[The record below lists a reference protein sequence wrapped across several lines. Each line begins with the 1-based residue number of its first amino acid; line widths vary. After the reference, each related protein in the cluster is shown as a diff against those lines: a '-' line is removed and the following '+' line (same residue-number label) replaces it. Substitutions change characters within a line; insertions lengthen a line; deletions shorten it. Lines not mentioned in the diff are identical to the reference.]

1 MYDEA
6 QTLYPDHS
14 LLPQPHIITL
24 VIINSLLILSNIAA
38 SLLLS
43 YAILK
48 LGLLKSISHRLIF
61 ALTISDC
68 SIGIILQPSLVA
80 ILMVKHA
87 DLQKTAAMI
96 GQFSAFL
103 FAHFSSVMIMIIALD
118 RYLHMRYL
126 QQYSVYMTKKRCHVM
141 ILCNFMANFILA
153 VIAVFSSFEGFFI
166 YLNIAFTAVD
176 ALLLLAVVC
185 LYSCT
190 YLSIRKRVSVMDLN
204 KGFSARRKRYDFE
217 LAKGMMFVLLSIFI
231 CYAPFNVFEAI
242 IYFKSHMNA
251 KLTNG
256 NKSLLIGY
264 YWSLLIIFCSPT
276 CNAVLFIAFNRRIR
290 SFAKSFI
297 WQMHDVQEE
306 QVSNENKDA
315 TTPAS

>member
-14 LLPQPHIITL
+14 LLPQTHIVIL
-24 VIINSLLILSNIAA
+24 AIINSILILSNIAT
-38 SLLLS
+38 SVFLS

-48 LGLLKSISHRLIF
+48 LGLMKSISHRLIF

-68 SIGIILQPSLVA
+68 SIGILLQPSLTA
-80 ILMVKHA
+80 ILLVKSE
-87 DLQKTAAMI
+87 DLQKTAALI

-118 RYLHMRYL
+118 RYLHMKYL
-126 QQYSVYMTKKRCHVM
+126 QQYNVYMTKTRCHVM
-141 ILCNFMANFILA
+141 IICNFMGNFILA
-153 VIAVFSSFEGFFI
+153 VIAVLSSFEGFFI
-166 YLNIAFTAVD
+166 YLNMIFTGAD
-176 ALLLLAVVC
+176 ALLLLTVVC

-204 KGFSARRKRYDFE
+204 KGFNANRKRHDFE

-231 CYAPFNVFEAI
+231 CYAPFNVCEAM

-251 KLTNG
+251 KLTNVER
-256 NKSLLIGY
+256 SLLVGY
-264 YWSLLIIFCSPT
+264 YWSLLTIFCSPT

-290 SFAKSFI
+290 SLAKEFI
-297 WQMHDVQEE
+297 CRMHDVQEE
-306 QVSNENKDA
+306 RGSNKNKDNS
-315 TTPAS
+315 TPAS